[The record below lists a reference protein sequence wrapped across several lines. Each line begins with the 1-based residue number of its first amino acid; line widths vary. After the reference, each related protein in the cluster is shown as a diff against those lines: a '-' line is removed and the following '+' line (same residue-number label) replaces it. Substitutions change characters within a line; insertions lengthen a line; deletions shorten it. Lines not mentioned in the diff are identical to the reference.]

1 LPAKIDRRLY
11 QLYYEGKQLISSNIA
26 KRYARA
32 FFKIAGEEKRYEY
45 YYDELGRFSTILKEN
60 KNLSEFLANPIFA
73 LSDKKAV
80 VESLLEKIRISPLTS
95 NFLKL
100 LVDKRRIDIL
110 SDIRGCYR
118 ELMDI
123 ALKKVRVTVK
133 TAFPLTRET
142 SARLQNGLERL
153 TDREVEMIVLED
165 RSLLGGVVVR
175 VGDTLYD
182 GSVRTQ
188 LNNIRNLLGEEI

>member
-1 LPAKIDRRLY
+1 MIGGFTNFITRVK
-11 QLYYEGKQLISSNIA
+11 KLISSNIA

-45 YYDELGRFSTILKEN
+45 YYHELGRFSAVLKEN
-60 KNLSEFLANPIFA
+60 KSLSEFLANPIFA

-80 VESLLEKIRISPLTS
+80 VESLLEKIQISPLTS

-110 SDIRGCYR
+110 SDIQGCYR
-118 ELMDI
+118 ELMDN

-133 TAFPLTRET
+133 TAFPLTGET
-142 SARLQNGLERL
+142 STRLQNGLERP
-153 TDREVEMIVLED
+153 DRQRGRDD
-165 RSLLGGVVVR
+165 RPGGPLPAR
-175 VGDTLYD
+175 GHRRPGRGYAL
-182 GSVRTQ
+182 
-188 LNNIRNLLGEEI
+188 